1 MMNYALPQKCGKRI
15 IVVIGIMIIIP
26 YVPIIIKKG
35 MLVIGKIVQY
45 AGKILIPKCMSG
57 TVRTNI
63 ILKNYRTLLH
73 LNRSNVPNVEG
84 SSISEK
90 MVIHPKVCLVREDL

>member
-1 MMNYALPQKCGKRI
+1 
-15 IVVIGIMIIIP
+15 MIIIP

-57 TVRTNI
+57 TGTNEYNFEKLPNPPAFKPIKCAKCGRI
-63 ILKNYRTLLH
+63 IH
-73 LNRSNVPNVEG
+73 LG
-84 SSISEK
+84 
-90 MVIHPKVCLVREDL
+90 EDGYTSQGMSGTENL